1 MQCPQCTHEN
11 PADAQFCNHC
21 GGQLRSRCPGCGR
34 ANPPQSRFCNGCGQ
48 TLIAESAPLD
58 SPDSAGHDAP
68 VGGPASPSAGAE
80 TILVVEDR
88 EDVRELTRDIL
99 EENGYRVI
107 EARDPNEALSIAE
120 HHGTPINLLLTD
132 LVMPQMSGL
141 DLAKRLRALRPDMRV
156 LYMSGF
162 VTSGALTAELVKKPF
177 KPDAL
182 AQKVREVLDVSRPR
196 PGDRRA

>member
-1 MQCPQCTHEN
+1 MQCPRCTHEN

-48 TLIAESAPLD
+48 TLVVEPAPPD
-58 SPDSAGHDAP
+58 SPDSAGPDAP
-68 VGGPASPSAGAE
+68 VAGPASPSAGAE

-88 EDVRELTRDIL
+88 QDVRELTRDIL

-107 EARDPNEALSIAE
+107 EARDPNEALAIAE
-120 HHGTPINLLLTD
+120 HHGAPINLLLTD

-141 DLAKRLRALRPDMRV
+141 DLAKRLRTLRPDMRV

-162 VTSGALTAELVKKPF
+162 VTSGAFAAELVKKPF

-182 AQKVREVLDVSRPR
+182 AQKVREVLDGPRQR
-196 PGDRRA
+196 PGER